1 MDGVNSKVLL
11 AKGSVGVFVI
21 KKPLLERGFLI
32 WWRGGDLN
40 SRPSGYEPDELP
52 DCSTPR

>member
-40 SRPSGYEPDELP
+40 SRPSGYAPEELCLNP
-52 DCSTPR
+52 LA